1 MFFQKSLQN
10 DEYMKAK
17 LDFSLIMGCCWS
29 CEDRSGFD
37 QDSWNHVPEVVLLE
51 MIPSPHFG
59 TSEKE
64 DIAGELKD
72 GSDEKSLND
81 VGSEEKESHKEGE
94 VTAIRGYQSNEIKD
108 NEKAFEKTS
117 DNKDGKNGNTDGV
130 SSASSFNPNHD
141 IAKEEDD
148 KTLDDK
154 SSFEQSVAKATIIEI
169 EANGRR
175 SEEDKDNETATI
187 ADDKYHEDGEGNLTD
202 TKRLWQ

>member
-37 QDSWNHVPEVVLLE
+37 HDSWNHVPDVVLLE

-72 GSDEKSLND
+72 GSDEKSFND
-81 VGSEEKESHKEGE
+81 VGSEERKVTRKEKLLLLGQIGSMKSRIMKKHLKKHLISRM
-94 VTAIRGYQSNEIKD
+94 AKMEI
-108 NEKAFEKTS
+108 
-117 DNKDGKNGNTDGV
+117 
-130 SSASSFNPNHD
+130 
-141 IAKEEDD
+141 
-148 KTLDDK
+148 
-154 SSFEQSVAKATIIEI
+154 
-169 EANGRR
+169 
-175 SEEDKDNETATI
+175 
-187 ADDKYHEDGEGNLTD
+187 LT
-202 TKRLWQ
+202 KIQM